1 MERIWDV
8 LLFGLACLAGA
19 MLFSLGVR
27 RIGRRRGSRFCF
39 YLSLVLLSLGALCGC
54 TRVGKQP
61 PVPPQASASASPSAT
76 PSPAGARLGDLQA
89 AYDKLRQASAAKQS
103 PEALRD
109 CESTL
114 KLALETVTSLHEARA
129 LQQEEAQFLSAV
141 FQQLWEQARDLSQGR
156 QEEHLS
162 LVTRCLRDVNAVDQI
177 LMHVNANQ
185 HFDAFLA
192 GLLKDQVRISFQALR
207 EVPLAER
214 LSSGKLSREQYREL
228 ACRVQD
234 NLFLYHQKSVATQK
248 VSRPTPPRED
258 PHRAVCEYGVRE
270 MPAQPDDPG
279 RAVALYSVRRFSP
292 PSRDSLTPPPAV
304 VAEVRGEVWQ
314 KLTGKNWGRLTVG
327 SPVTSSCVLEN
338 RGAQGASL
346 TLRARG
352 ASSIEAQ
359 GVLTGWEIESARDD
373 LQ

>member
-19 MLFSLGVR
+19 VLFSLGVR
-27 RIGRRRGSRFCF
+27 KIGRRRGSRFCF

-54 TRVGKQP
+54 ARVGKQP
-61 PVPPQASASASPSAT
+61 PAPPQASASVSLSPSAT
-76 PSPAGARLGDLQA
+76 PSQPGARLGDLQA
-89 AYDKLRQASAAKQS
+89 AYDKLRQASTEKQS

-109 CESTL
+109 CEGTV
-114 KLALETVTSLHEARA
+114 KQALETLTRLHEARA

-141 FQQLWEQARDLSQGR
+141 FQQLWEQARDLSQGH

-162 LVTRCLRDVNAVDQI
+162 LVSRCLRDVNAVDRI

-192 GLLKDQVRISFQALR
+192 RLLKDQVRISFQALR

-228 ACRVQD
+228 DCRVQD
-234 NLFLYHQKSVATQK
+234 NLFLYHQKSVATRE
-248 VSRPTPPRED
+248 VSRPATPRKD
-258 PHRAVCEYGVRE
+258 PDRVMCEYGIRAVPR
-270 MPAQPDDPG
+270 QPDNPG
-279 RAVALYSVRRFSP
+279 RAVAMYAAVPMPDLRRA
-292 PSRDSLTPPPAV
+292 RAVAPPAV
-304 VAEVRGEVWQ
+304 VAEVEGEVWQ

-327 SPVTSSCVLEN
+327 SSASCALEN
-338 RGAQGASL
+338 RGAL
-346 TLRARG
+346 PMK
-352 ASSIEAQ
+352 AQ